1 MKHIRII
8 MLCLTLLLAFA
19 LSGCTTDE
27 SVDLQLGNV
36 IAEGSCGE
44 QLTWQ
49 LDEKGLLLISGQGNM
64 QYKTE
69 GENVVRFS
77 HEWDE
82 YRDKIHTVCLSDG
95 VTNIDG
101 NAFSNCPAL
110 TSVVIPGSV
119 ENIDACAFSLCTALK
134 SVSLGKGVKSIGG
147 FAFYECGA
155 LSSLTLPDSVTDI
168 DEYAFYNCAALKSV
182 EFPNSVTS
190 IGQGA
195 FSNCTALERVEL
207 SVGVSSI
214 GKNAFSGC
222 PVLSEIHV
230 AEGNPTYMDQDGVL
244 IDKVEKTLL
253 LSPVASSNSSCT
265 IPDGITGIEA
275 YAFCSS
281 TALTRVEIPA
291 SVTSIGEHA
300 LTNCPA
306 LSAIHVAEGN
316 PSYVDRDGV
325 LFDKEGKT
333 LLHYPAAKS
342 ESSYSIPAG
351 VTRIDPA
358 AFLGCASLRSVTI
371 PDGVEVID
379 EYAFN
384 RCTALTRMEFPDSVW
399 EIAAHAFE
407 NCTALESATFHIKT
421 RIEEDGFRN
430 CPNLKIVCDAN
441 SYAETYAKENNIP
454 YERQ

>member
-1 MKHIRII
+1 MKHIRVTV
-8 MLCLTLLLAFA
+8 LCLALLLALA
-19 LSGCTTDE
+19 LTGCTTDE
-27 SVDLQLGNV
+27 SADLQLGNV

-49 LDEKGLLLISGQGNM
+49 LDEKGLLLISGQGTM
-64 QYKTE
+64 QYQTE
-69 GENVVRFS
+69 GENVGPFS
-77 HEWDE
+77 YEWDE

-95 VTNIDG
+95 VTNIGDI
-101 NAFSNCPAL
+101 AFVNCTAL
-110 TSVVIPGSV
+110 TSVVLPGSV
-119 ENIDACAFSLCTALK
+119 EMIGECAFYHCTALN
-134 SVSLGKGVKSIGG
+134 SVSLGKGLKSIGG
-147 FAFYECGA
+147 FAFYECSA
-155 LSSLTLPDSVTDI
+155 LSSLTFPDSVTDI

-195 FSNCTALERVEL
+195 FSNCSALERVEF
-207 SVGVSSI
+207 SAGVSSI
-214 GKNAFSGC
+214 GKNAFSSC
-222 PVLSEIHV
+222 RVLSEIHV
-230 AEGNPTYMDQDGVL
+230 AEGNPTYEDRDGVL
-244 IDKVEKTLL
+244 FDKVEKTLL
-253 LSPVASSNSSCT
+253 LSPVASSNTACT
-265 IPDGITGIEA
+265 IPDGTERIEEF
-275 YAFCSS
+275 AFGNS
-281 TALTRVEIPA
+281 TALTEVEIPA
-291 SVTSIGEHA
+291 SVTSIGKYA
-300 LTNCPA
+300 FINCPA
-306 LSAIHVAEGN
+306 LFAIHVAEGN
-316 PSYVDRDGV
+316 PSYEDRDGV